1 MTQMK
6 PPAPLSIAD
15 DAIVVFLAGSIDMG
29 GAPDWQGEA
38 AARIGDL
45 ATAILNPRRDDWDA
59 GWRQSI
65 EDVRFRA
72 QVEWELD
79 GLERADV
86 VAMWFEEGSK
96 SPVTLLELGLFA
108 RSGKV
113 IVGCPAG
120 FWRRGNLEVVCARFG
135 ISLYA
140 TFDEF
145 IAAVCGRL
153 GDLRR
158 AARD

>member
-1 MTQMK
+1 MTQIK
-6 PPAPLSIAD
+6 PPTPLRLAA

-29 GAPDWQGEA
+29 GAPDWQDEA

-45 ATAILNPRRDDWDA
+45 ATAVLNPRRDDWDST
-59 GWRQSI
+59 WRQSI
-65 EDVRFRA
+65 EDPQFRA

-86 VAMWFEEGSK
+86 VGMWFEEASK

-108 RSGKV
+108 RTGKV

-135 ISLYA
+135 IPLHA
-140 TFDEF
+140 TFDDF
-145 IAAVCGRL
+145 VAAVRERIEA
-153 GDLRR
+153 RR
-158 AARD
+158 AAGA